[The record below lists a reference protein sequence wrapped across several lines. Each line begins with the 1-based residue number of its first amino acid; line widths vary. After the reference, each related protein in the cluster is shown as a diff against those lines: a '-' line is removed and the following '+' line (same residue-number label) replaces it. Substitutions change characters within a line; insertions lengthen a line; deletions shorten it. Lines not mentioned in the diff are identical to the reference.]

1 MRRRHSRPQ
10 VSRLPRTVAA
20 ACAPPRLI
28 QRRTI
33 SGAATRGAPTLNPS
47 IEYAGV
53 WLRDMI
59 AGAPGYQPAGRGQRG
74 LVIQALAADGYRA
87 IFSRGELFNRDT
99 TEQVLV
105 VQRPGGQRLGH
116 AEGPLAL
123 RALRHLKP
131 APRHVSKLCAIIMNK
146 LEAALKQQA
155 FHCFHFSG
163 AAPTA
168 AATTT

>member
-1 MRRRHSRPQ
+1 MAMSFPVRRRHSRPQ

-20 ACAPPRLI
+20 ACAPQCLI

-33 SGAATRGAPTLNPS
+33 SGAATSDTPALNPS

-53 WLRDMI
+53 LLRDVI
-59 AGAPGYQPAGRGQRG
+59 AGAPGYQHAGRGQRG

-87 IFSRGELFNRDT
+87 IFSRGELFNSDT

-131 APRHVSKLCAIIMNK
+131 APRHVRKQCAIIVNK
-146 LEAALKQQA
+146 LEAASK
-155 FHCFHFSG
+155 
-163 AAPTA
+163 
-168 AATTT
+168 

>member
-1 MRRRHSRPQ
+1 MPRP
-10 VSRLPRTVAA
+10 VAA
-20 ACAPPRLI
+20 ACAPPHLI

-33 SGAATRGAPTLNPS
+33 SGAATRGAPALNPS
-47 IEYAGV
+47 IECAGV
-53 WLRDMI
+53 LLRDMI
-59 AGAPGYQPAGRGQRG
+59 AGAPGYQHAGRGQRG

-105 VQRPGGQRLGH
+105 VQSQGGEVLGN
-116 AEGPLAL
+116 ADGPLAL
-123 RALRHLKP
+123 RALGDLKP
-131 APRHVSKLCAIIMNK
+131 GPRHVRNLCAIIMNK